1 MSVMDYSVAHMLAGA
16 LMLASLMMLYQKRLY
31 ALINI
36 YALQAFLLSL
46 AVAWQAVL
54 QHAPQL
60 YITALIALLFKALLI
75 PFALHHIVIRLRIHR
90 EIETVAGT
98 GTGTIMLAGMALV
111 ALSMDVMLK
120 AAANTALLERE
131 DLAFALAVLL
141 LGLLMMVTRRNA
153 VSQIIGFLSLENGLI
168 LAAAGTKGMPF
179 MVEIS
184 IAFSILVAFI
194 VIGLFLFRIRERF
207 DTVDLRALDDFRGE
221 RRLTEVSSG
230 RSSCGNEGKT
240 L

>member
-1 MSVMDYSVAHMLAGA
+1 MGVMDYNIAHMLAGG

-36 YALQAFLLSL
+36 YALQAFLLAL
-46 AVAWQAVL
+46 AVAWQAAL

-75 PFALHHIVIRLRIHR
+75 PFALHRIVARLHIHR
-90 EIETVAGT
+90 KIETVIGT
-98 GTGTIMLAGMALV
+98 GPVMLSGMALV
-111 ALSMDVMLK
+111 ALAMDVMLK
-120 AAANTALLERE
+120 AAAHTALLERE

-221 RRLTEVSSG
+221 WRLAEAFSG
-230 RSSCGNEGKT
+230 EPSYESGDEIS
-240 L
+240 